1 MKTIL
6 CFGDSN
12 TWGWNPIT
20 QQRFPRHIRW
30 TGVLQCQ
37 LGNEYHV
44 IEEGLCGRTTLRKG
58 MFERYTSGK
67 EYLIP
72 CLSSH
77 KPINLVIIMLGTNDL
92 KHRFAASALNI
103 AKSAEVLVKI
113 VQRSKTGANDTAPT
127 VLLIAPPPIREL
139 ADYGRTFRGAET
151 KSKEFGRLYEA
162 VAQSSKCAFLDA
174 AKYITS
180 SNIDG
185 IHLDANEHLKLG
197 EVVTG
202 VVREIFQN
210 EPVSS

>member
-12 TWGWNPIT
+12 TWGWSPST

-30 TGVLQCQ
+30 TGVLQYQ
-37 LGNEYHV
+37 LGNAYHV
-44 IEEGLCGRTTLRKG
+44 IEEGLCGRTTLRTDL
-58 MFERYTSGK
+58 FERYTNGK

-77 KPINLVIIMLGTNDL
+77 KPIDLVIIMLGTNDL

-103 AKSAEVLVKI
+103 AKSAGVLVRI
-113 VQRSKTGANDTAPT
+113 VQRSKTGSNGTSPK

-139 ADYGRTFRGAET
+139 ADYSKMFRGAET

-162 VAQSSKCAFLDA
+162 VAQSYKCAFLDA

-185 IHLDANEHLKLG
+185 IHLEANEHLKLG
-197 EVVTG
+197 EKVACVVKDMLPHELTT
-202 VVREIFQN
+202 E
-210 EPVSS
+210 